1 MNRCLCE
8 EMLKRESHC
17 AYLTLTRNATR
28 CWYDSG
34 IVALPPLAMAQL
46 NAGIVIA
53 VNVRKVNNE
62 NVIDKKTGQVL
73 DLNDDGERWEGD
85 VLNDEPYGWGVLYD
99 KEGEKAYEGF
109 RIGDVNVCYGI
120 QYYSDIQK
128 VEYEGEWCEG
138 KRWGRGTQYDRDGN
152 IVFDGEW
159 MNDKIMETRV
169 VITNKNPE
177 YLLHNHV
184 EHFIVCCHCCNEETW
199 KRLDLSFL
207 SNLRELIINDCCFQ
221 NVEEVELI
229 GLSKLERV
237 AIGNSSF
244 SMDDPFLDYR
254 DPSGHFYLKNCDRL
268 RELKIGYW
276 SFYSYA
282 MVEIE
287 NMARL
292 EVIEIGDLD
301 GQGHDFLCA
310 SLELKSASQR
320 MK

>member
-8 EMLKRESHC
+8 EMLKRESHW
-17 AYLTLTRNATR
+17 AYLTLTRNKTR
-28 CWYDSG
+28 CWYDGG
-34 IVALPPLAMAQL
+34 IVELPPLAMAQL
-46 NAGIVIA
+46 NAGKVTMVNMRIV
-53 VNVRKVNNE
+53 NDE
-62 NVIDKKTGQVL
+62 NVIDKESGQVL
-73 DLNDDGERWEGD
+73 DLNDDGERWEGG

-99 KEGEKAYEGF
+99 SENRMVYKGF
-109 RIGDVNVCYGI
+109 RIGEVNVCYGI

-128 VEYEGEWCEG
+128 MEYEGEWCEG

-152 IVFDGEW
+152 TVFSGEW
-159 MNDKIMETRV
+159 MNDRRMETRV
-169 VITNKNPE
+169 VITIDNPE
-177 YLLHNHV
+177 FLLHNHV
-184 EHFIVCCHCCNEETW
+184 EQFIVSSKCCNEETW

-207 SNLRELIINDCCFQ
+207 SNLQELAISDCCFQ

-276 SFYSYA
+276 SFYNYA

>member
-169 VITNKNPE
+169 VITSKNPE
-177 YLLHNHV
+177 YLLHNRV
-184 EHFIVCCHCCNEETW
+184 EHFIVCCNCCNEETW

-207 SNLRELIINDCCFQ
+207 SNLQELVVSHHCFQ
-221 NVEEVELI
+221 KVEEVELI
-229 GLSKLERV
+229 GLSRLERV
-237 AIGNSSF
+237 AIGERSF
-244 SMDDPFLDYR
+244 TKCKHNNDDDYS
-254 DPSGHFYLKNCDRL
+254 PGHFYLKDCERL
-268 RELKIGYW
+268 KELKIGCN
-276 SFYSYA
+276 SFPNYS
-282 MVEIE
+282 VCEIE
-287 NMARL
+287 NVDCL
-292 EVIEIGDLD
+292 EVIRMGRINEESNN
-301 GQGHDFLCA
+301 FLYA
-310 SLELKSASQR
+310 SLELKSKSQR
-320 MK
+320 KK